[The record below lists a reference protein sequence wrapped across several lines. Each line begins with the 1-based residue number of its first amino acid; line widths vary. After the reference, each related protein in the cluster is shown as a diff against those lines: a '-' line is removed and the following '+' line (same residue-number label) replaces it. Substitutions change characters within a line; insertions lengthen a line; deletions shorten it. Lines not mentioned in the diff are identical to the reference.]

1 MCGTDPEIARIR
13 VDVLRI
19 ALHTHEVGLSDD
31 GATVVETAERFRTF
45 VEDDE

>member
-1 MCGTDPEIARIR
+1 MIDPDIARARI
-13 VDVLRI
+13 DVLRL
-19 ALHTHEVGLSDD
+19 ALNTHEVGLADD